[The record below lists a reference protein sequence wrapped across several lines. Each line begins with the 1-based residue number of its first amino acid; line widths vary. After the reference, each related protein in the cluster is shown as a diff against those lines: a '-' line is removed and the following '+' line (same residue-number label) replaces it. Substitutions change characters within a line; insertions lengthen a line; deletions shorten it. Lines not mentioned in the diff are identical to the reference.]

1 MQEIFYKLW
10 KHPHQKSVQYAVLI
24 LRTRVSTDL
33 YNELIAGQQEGGK
46 LITSDE
52 NGLPVLKSPA
62 IDYVARAENQ
72 RMQLLAHAD
81 NVTADWRV
89 ELMLGDI
96 SSTDKEKLSAWMDYK
111 KEVKA
116 VDTST
121 APEISWP
128 ELPEV

>member
-33 YNELIAGQQEGGK
+33 YNELIAGQQEGCK

-52 NGLPVLKSPA
+52 NGLPVLKSPV

-81 NVTADWRV
+81 NVTPDWRV

-96 SSTDKEKLSAWMDYK
+96 SSTDKEKLSAWMNYK

-128 ELPEV
+128 ELPEA

>member
-1 MQEIFYKLW
+1 MIYFSKSTNGFFFDGINSDMPADIVEI
-10 KHPHQKSVQYAVLI
+10 
-24 LRTRVSTDL
+24 STDL

-72 RMQLLAHAD
+72 RMQLLAHVD

-96 SSTDKEKLSAWMDYK
+96 SSTDKEKLSVWMDYK

-121 APEISWP
+121 APEIRWP

>member
-33 YNELIAGQQEGGK
+33 YNELIAGQQEGCK

-52 NGLPVLKSPA
+52 NGLPVLKSPV

-72 RMQLLAHAD
+72 RMQLLSHAD
-81 NVTADWRV
+81 NVTTDWRV

>member
-33 YNELIAGQQEGGK
+33 YNELIAGQQEGCK

-52 NGLPVLKSPA
+52 NGLPVLKSPV

-96 SSTDKEKLSAWMDYK
+96 SSTDKEKLSARMNYK

-128 ELPEV
+128 ELPEA

>member
-33 YNELIAGQQEGGK
+33 YNELIAGQQEGCK

-52 NGLPVLKSPA
+52 NGLPVLKSPV

-96 SSTDKEKLSAWMDYK
+96 SSTDKEKLSAWMNYK

-121 APEISWP
+121 ATEISWP
-128 ELPEV
+128 ELPEA

>member
-1 MQEIFYKLW
+1 MQEIFCKLW

-33 YNELIAGQQEGGK
+33 YNELIAGQQEGCK

-52 NGLPVLKSPA
+52 NGLPVLKSPV

-96 SSTDKEKLSAWMDYK
+96 SSTDKEKLSAWMNYK

-128 ELPEV
+128 ELPEA

>member
-1 MQEIFYKLW
+1 
-10 KHPHQKSVQYAVLI
+10 
-24 LRTRVSTDL
+24 TDVD
-33 YNELIAGQQEGGK
+33 NELIASQQEGCK

-52 NGLPVLKSPA
+52 NGLPVLKSPV

-96 SSTDKEKLSAWMDYK
+96 SSTDKEKLSAWMNYK

-128 ELPEV
+128 ELPEA

>member
-1 MQEIFYKLW
+1 MPEIFYKLW

-33 YNELIAGQQEGGK
+33 YNELIAGQQEGCK

-52 NGLPVLKSPA
+52 NGLPVLKSPV

-128 ELPEV
+128 ELPEA

>member
-33 YNELIAGQQEGGK
+33 YNELIAGQQEGCK

-52 NGLPVLKSPA
+52 NGLPVLKSPV

-96 SSTDKEKLSAWMDYK
+96 SSTDKEKLSAWMNYK

-128 ELPEV
+128 ELPEA

>member
-1 MQEIFYKLW
+1 LQEIFYKLW

-33 YNELIAGQQEGGK
+33 YNELIAGQQEGCK

-52 NGLPVLKSPA
+52 NGLPVLKSPV

-96 SSTDKEKLSAWMDYK
+96 SSTDKEKLSAWMNYK

-128 ELPEV
+128 ELPEA

>member
-33 YNELIAGQQEGGK
+33 YNELIAGQQEGCK

-52 NGLPVLKSPA
+52 NGLPVLKSPV

-96 SSTDKEKLSAWMDYK
+96 SSTDKEKLSAWMNYK

>member
-52 NGLPVLKSPA
+52 NGLPVLKSPV

-96 SSTDKEKLSAWMDYK
+96 SSTDKEKLSAWMNYK

-128 ELPEV
+128 ELPEA